1 MALKQC
7 KNGHLYDDSKSAACP
22 YCSGQ
27 DTLGKTIPLTPGFA
41 GENGADEFSATQALG
56 YVPTVST
63 PQPMSPTIAPVNQ
76 AKDQMKTQFLDS
88 VKNSE
93 IKPVR
98 GWLVIIDG
106 EKCGL
111 DFRVHTGKNTI
122 GRSKANDIC
131 FDFDDSISKE
141 NNVSIIYDDRN
152 NMFFAQSGE
161 GKNNVYI
168 NNQLLLDPKQ
178 IKDNDVIEIGKT
190 KLVFRALCNDTF
202 NY

>member
-1 MALKQC
+1 MAIKQC
-7 KNGHLYDDSKSAACP
+7 KNGHLYDDSKSAECP

-27 DTLGKTIPLTPGFA
+27 DILGKTIPLTPGSSA
-41 GENGADEFSATQALG
+41 ANSADEFSATQALG
-56 YVPTVST
+56 YVPSVSA
-63 PQPMSPTIAPVNQ
+63 PQPMTPTVAPVNQ
-76 AKDQMKTQFLDS
+76 AKDQMKTQFLDN

-106 EKCGL
+106 EKCGM
-111 DFRVHTGKNTI
+111 DFRIHTGKNTI

-131 FDFDDSISKE
+131 FDFDDSVSKE
-141 NNVSIIYDDRN
+141 NNVSVIYDDRN